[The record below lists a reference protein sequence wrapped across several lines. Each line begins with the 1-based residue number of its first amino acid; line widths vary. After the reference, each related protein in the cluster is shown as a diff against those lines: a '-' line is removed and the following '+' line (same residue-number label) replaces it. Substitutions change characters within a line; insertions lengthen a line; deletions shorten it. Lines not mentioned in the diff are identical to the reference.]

1 MYPTMYRYI
10 TAVVLFVVLA
20 LQGIAPVVAATPT
33 NAPVSKGVTQT
44 AEPAATD
51 ATTSL
56 ATDTGNRHVPQPEN
70 PDDLEVKLIVI
81 IRPGNK
87 IER

>member
-10 TAVVLFVVLA
+10 TAVVLFVLLA
-20 LQGIAPVVAATPT
+20 LQGIAPVMAATPT
-33 NAPVSKGVTQT
+33 NTPATKGVTQT
-44 AEPAATD
+44 AEPAAND
-51 ATTSL
+51 ATTSR
-56 ATDTGNRHVPQPEN
+56 ATDTGNRNVPDPEN

-87 IER
+87 IR